1 MNAGTA
7 VGNSMKQGRDQAR
20 LERTPSI
27 DVVITSD
34 KSKWTRCP
42 VVEMTDEIALSW
54 NGSTDKSFGNKNHLL
69 IKMVRFLEM
78 MVTMLVKV
86 N

>member
-1 MNAGTA
+1 
-7 VGNSMKQGRDQAR
+7 MKQGRDQAR

-27 DVVITSD
+27 DVVTSD

-54 NGSTDKSFGNKNHLL
+54 NGSTDKSFWKENHL
-69 IKMVRFLEM
+69 
-78 MVTMLVKV
+78 
-86 N
+86 